1 MRLRRL
7 DLLRFGR
14 FTQRSIELPAS
25 DCDLHIIFGPNE
37 AGKSTALAAIEDL
50 LFGIPMQSPFN
61 FLHDYKDLRIGALLE
76 HGGESLEFRRRKGN
90 KDTLLGPDDLAL
102 PGGEALLLPFLAG
115 ADRAF
120 FERMFSLDHRRLE
133 QGGREILDARDE
145 IGQMLFSAGAGIG
158 GIRERLRALEEEA
171 DSLWGARKASRR
183 RYSQVED
190 QLEQAERELREQ
202 TLTAAQWQ
210 ERKKAFVAAETVL
223 SGLQR
228 DYEQYHAEERR
239 LERIRRVYRD
249 VRRVQDLKTEIRA
262 HGSVAPLPEGAAVEL
277 AEAERA
283 LFEATTRIDTLSGQL
298 RQARDGLHGLP
309 GDPALLQRADDVQLL
324 HERRI
329 ETRRARADL
338 PKRQAEL
345 DAAEA
350 QLRGLAR
357 ELGWENDGL
366 EEVIATI
373 PPRARVGVVRDLLGE
388 RGEHES
394 KVAASREALRSVEDR
409 QRRLREHR
417 EVMSEVRDPGGLPAL
432 IRSVRDLGDV
442 SGRLRT
448 VEAELAEARRRCQ
461 HLHAGLHPSVDAPEV
476 MVAMQVPT
484 RAEVQRHRDRLLD
497 WEQRD
502 AEIARQ
508 VEAATTSLARVRLT
522 LERSLGDGG
531 DVTGEQLAEARRHRD
546 ELWDW
551 VRRRYVLGE
560 TITGSEQEHLAVELE
575 DLPGSFTVALQAADE
590 IADRRFDDAEALGR
604 LAELARSVGEHEAT
618 LENLHRQRTMLG
630 EEGARL
636 QAAWL
641 ALWDKVPFEPL
652 SPDAMLVWLDARD
665 ELVQA
670 LQRRDEASVREA
682 VQRREAEQA
691 RASLRA
697 ELKNLGEP
705 TTVLAAESLPALL
718 ERATE
723 VLQDCEQANRER
735 QSTAQT
741 LRELDAERERRRGEL
756 EQAESARAAWLE
768 RWRLAVVALGL
779 LPESEPREVARQ
791 VDTIDEMRGLAQRI
805 HGLRQDRI
813 GRIRAD
819 IADYEQAVAGF
830 VADVAPDLLGLP
842 ADDAVLR
849 IEEQLAQA
857 REIQQLRRDR
867 EAKLRQLEDEM
878 AELETA
884 LGRSRQ
890 VIDRLRAVAGVETVE
905 ALREAIE
912 RSDAL
917 RRMRDE
923 LDATVRALEQ
933 EGDGLPV
940 AELEQECA
948 AADMDRIVAR
958 QETLRQQ
965 LAEVRERRDEAV
977 EERSRAR
984 TAFEAIGG
992 DDSAAR
998 AAAARQEALAE
1009 LGMVAERYVRAR
1021 SSAVLLQWAIDRYR
1035 REKQAPLLSRAGD
1048 LFATLTQGAF
1058 TALSV
1063 EYDERDQ
1070 PHLTGLR
1077 ATGDRVPVPG
1087 LSTGTADQ
1095 LFLALRVAAI
1105 EDYLDHA
1112 PGLPFVADDLFINFD
1127 DARSSAGLDVL
1138 AQLAT
1143 RTQVLFFTHHQ
1154 HLVDLAQARL
1164 GDAAH
1169 VELLSETSD

>member
-76 HGGESLEFRRRKGN
+76 HGGDSLELRRRKGN

-102 PGGEALLLPFLAG
+102 PGGEALLQPFLAG
-115 ADRAF
+115 ADRTF
-120 FERMFSLDHRRLE
+120 FERMFSLDHQRLE

-171 DSLWGARKASRR
+171 DGLWGARKASRR

-190 QLEQAERELREQ
+190 RLEQAERDLREQ

-210 ERKKAFVAAETVL
+210 ERKTAYDAAETEL
-223 SGLQR
+223 ARLQR
-228 DYEQYHAEERR
+228 DYEQHLAEERR

-249 VRRVQDLKTEIRA
+249 VRRMQELKTEIRA
-262 HGSVAPLPEGAAVEL
+262 HGSVMPLPEGAAGEL
-277 AEAERA
+277 TEAERA

-298 RQARDGLHGLP
+298 RQAREGLDGLS

-350 QLRGLAR
+350 QLRVLAR
-357 ELGWENDGL
+357 EIGWANDGL
-366 EEVIATI
+366 EAVIAAI
-373 PPRARVGVVRDLLGE
+373 PPRARIGAVRDLLGE
-388 RGEHES
+388 RGEHDS
-394 KVAASREALRSVEDR
+394 KVAASREALRLVDDR
-409 QRRLREHR
+409 QRRLREHL
-417 EVMSEVRDPGGLPAL
+417 ETIGEVRDPGRLLAV
-432 IRSVRDLGDV
+432 IRSVRSLGDV

-448 VEAELAEARRRCQ
+448 TEAELADARRRCQ
-461 HLHAGLHPSVDAPEV
+461 KLHAGLYPSVDVPEAV
-476 MVAMQVPT
+476 VAMQVPA
-484 RAEVQRHRDRLLD
+484 RAEVQRHRDRFLD

-502 AEIARQ
+502 GEIARQ
-508 VEAATTSLARVRLT
+508 VEAAQTSLARVRRT
-522 LERSLGDGG
+522 LERSAADGG
-531 DVTGEQLAEARRHRD
+531 DLTGEQLTEARRRRD
-546 ELWDW
+546 VLWDL
-551 VRRRYVLGE
+551 VRRRHVLGE
-560 TITGSEQEHLAVELE
+560 PITLSAQEHLAVEPD

-604 LAELARSVGEHEAT
+604 LAELARGVEEHEAA
-618 LENLHRQRTMLG
+618 LEDLRRQHATLG

-636 QAAWL
+636 QTAWL
-641 ALWDKVPFEPL
+641 ALWENVPFAPA
-652 SPDAMLVWLDARD
+652 SPDAMLVWLDARG

-670 LQRRDEASVREA
+670 LERRDETSVRETE
-682 VQRREAEQA
+682 QRQEAEQA
-691 RASLRA
+691 SASLRA

-705 TTVLAAESLPALL
+705 ATILEKEALPTLL

-723 VLQDCEQANRER
+723 VLQDCEQVKRER
-735 QSTAQT
+735 QSAAQT
-741 LRELDAERERRRGEL
+741 LGELDTERERRHREL
-756 EQAESARAAWLE
+756 AQAESARAAWLE
-768 RWRLAVVALGL
+768 RWQRAVVALGL

-791 VDTIDEMRGLAQRI
+791 VDAIDEMRGLAQRI

-819 IADYEQAVAGF
+819 IADYERDVAGF
-830 VADVAPDLLGLP
+830 MADVAPDLLDLP

-849 IEEQLAQA
+849 IEEQLGQA
-857 REIQQLRRDR
+857 REIQQLRQDR
-867 EAKLRQLEDEM
+867 EAKVRQLEGEM
-878 AELETA
+878 AALEMA
-884 LGRSRQ
+884 LGQSRR
-890 VIDRLRAVAGVETVE
+890 VIDRLQTVAGVETVE
-905 ALREAIE
+905 ALRKAIE
-912 RSDAL
+912 RSNML

-923 LDATVRALEQ
+923 LDATVLALEQ

-958 QETLRQQ
+958 QDTLQQQ
-965 LAEVRERRDEAV
+965 LAEIRERRDVAV
-977 EERSRAR
+977 DERSRAR
-984 TAFEAIGG
+984 SAFEAIGG

-1021 SSAVLLQWAIDRYR
+1021 SSVVLLQWAIDRYR

-1048 LFATLTQGAF
+1048 LFAMLTQGAF
-1058 TALSV
+1058 TALNV
-1063 EYDERDQ
+1063 EYDERDR
-1070 PHLTGLR
+1070 PHLAGLR
-1077 ATGDRVPVPG
+1077 STGDRVPVPG

-1095 LFLALRVAAI
+1095 LFLALRVAAV
-1105 EDYLDHA
+1105 EDYLDRA

-1154 HLVDLAQARL
+1154 HLVDLARARL
-1164 GDAAH
+1164 GEAAH
-1169 VELLSETSD
+1169 VELLSEASD